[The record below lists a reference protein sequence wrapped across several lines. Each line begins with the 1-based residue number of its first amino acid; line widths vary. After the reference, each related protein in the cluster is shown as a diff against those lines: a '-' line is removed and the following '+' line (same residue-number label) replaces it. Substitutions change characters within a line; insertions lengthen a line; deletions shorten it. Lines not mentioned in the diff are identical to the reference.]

1 MHTTT
6 TVTVVSFAE
15 LRTIEAIHGKAVEI
29 ESVTEGNLTAVPY
42 LIDHD
47 PESGIYYR
55 VFRTADCLTDTGY
68 DVNVGRDDGGVF
80 VRLVDSN
87 WSDSNWSSF
96 VEEFVAAIGATE
108 GGIKAALRYVA
119 RHGDRIC

>member
-6 TVTVVSFAE
+6 TVTVTSLSFAE

-68 DVNVGRDDGGVF
+68 DVNVARVDDRQTI
-80 VRLVDSN
+80 RLVETN
-87 WSDSNWSSF
+87 GWF
-96 VEEFVAAIGATE
+96 VDEFNAIE
-108 GGIKAALRYVA
+108 HALRYVA